1 MIGQTISHYRI
12 VEKLGGGGMGV
23 VYKAEDIRLHRFVAL
38 KFLPDDVARDP
49 QALARFQRE
58 AQAASAL
65 NHPNICTIYD
75 IGEQDGKAFIA
86 MEFLDGVTLKH
97 RIAGRPLEMQ
107 VLLSLAI
114 EIVDALDAAH
124 SKGIVHRDI
133 KPANIFVTDRGHAKI
148 LDFGLAKVTP
158 SLVSSS
164 PDAAANTQTLT
175 VDEQHLT
182 SPGATLGTVAYM
194 SPEQARAKELDAR
207 SDLFSFGAVLYEM
220 ATGALPFRG
229 ESSAVIF
236 NAILDRDPVSAVR
249 LNPDVPPKLEDI
261 VNKCLEKDREL
272 RCQTAAELRGDLKRL
287 QRDTSSGRMPS
298 HDSAA
303 PVPAGAMASSASGSR
318 PASSSST
325 VAPSQGSGYVPA
337 VHPLWRQ
344 PWLLGGSAALAVLVV
359 LAVWKMHLLTG
370 SPAQKTVAAP
380 AAMQITQL
388 TTIGDTHYV
397 DISPDGRLVVYAR
410 EQHGAFTLWM
420 LQLATGST
428 TQIAALAS
436 PLTTSLRFSPDGNYI
451 YFSTQPL
458 GASKSTLYRIASL
471 GGAPE
476 FVLDDVPSS
485 IGMSPDSK
493 RFLFTRQ
500 APAKHESYLIMADA
514 DGGNP
519 RVVATRKEPQEFP
532 WLGPAWLPDG
542 QHAVVWSHEDVA
554 RVGAHLELV
563 DIATGKSARLGN
575 FVMAGPGRLTWRSNP
590 DSIVFAGAEKSGE
603 LHSQLWE
610 TLYPTGELRQITN
623 DLDSYNTPG
632 LTADGSKLAAPQ
644 DLYRSS
650 LWLAPTSNP
659 DAALQIT
666 PGTSREDGNE
676 IGWNGNSQIV
686 YSYRASGPSRLA
698 TLDLTVAQPVDLH
711 LPGEEQW
718 SPASCGN
725 GVIAYTQAMKQS
737 FSVWHTDLNGG
748 MPVEL
753 DSGPTSA
760 KPVCTPDGKT
770 VVYEKA
776 EGNETRLMR
785 VPAAGGPPQKLN
797 ELNMALAKFSPDG
810 RLIAALY
817 WTDPTAV
824 PKLALISPEGG
835 APTRVIDLPPEAAKQ
850 TYEEQSGLDWMPDSR
865 SIVFAMHKN
874 GVTNLW
880 LQPLSSPGSKP
891 APPRQWTHFS
901 SNDVRAFAI
910 SPDGKQIVFSRDSS
924 TGDIV
929 LITHLP

>member
-23 VYKAEDIRLHRFVAL
+23 VYKAEDTRLHRFVAL

-97 RIAGRPLEMQ
+97 RIAGRALDMQ

-133 KPANIFVTDRGHAKI
+133 KPANIFVTERGHAKI

-158 SLVSSS
+158 SLTG
-164 PDAAANTQTLT
+164 PNAAANTQTLT

-236 NAILDRDPVSAVR
+236 NAILERDPVSAVR
-249 LNPDVPPKLEDI
+249 LNPDVPPKLEEI
-261 VNKCLEKDREL
+261 INKCLEKDREL

-287 QRDTSSGRMPS
+287 QRDTSSGRMPT
-298 HDSAA
+298 HDSARTVAVGATVSA
-303 PVPAGAMASSASGSR
+303 PSGVTL
-318 PASSSST
+318 ASSSST
-325 VAPSQGSGYVPA
+325 AASSQASTSVPA
-337 VHPLWRQ
+337 GRPVWRQ
-344 PWLLGGSAALAVLVV
+344 PWFLGGIAVLALFAVLV
-359 LAVWKMHLLTG
+359 AWKMHLLTA
-370 SPAQKTVAAP
+370 SPTQLPGAAP
-380 AAMQITQL
+380 QAAMQITQL
-388 TTIGDTHYV
+388 TTTGDADFD
-397 DISPDGRLVVYAR
+397 DISPDGRLVAYVR

-428 TQIAALAS
+428 AQIAALSS
-436 PLTTSLRFSPDGNYI
+436 PLSTGLRFSPDGSYI
-451 YFSTQPL
+451 YFSIQAL
-458 GASKSTLYRIASL
+458 GAPKSTLYRVASL
-471 GGAPE
+471 GGVPQII
-476 FVLDDVPSS
+476 LDDVPSS
-485 IGMSPDSK
+485 VSLSPDGK
-493 RFLFTRQ
+493 RFLFVRA
-500 APAKHESYLIMADA
+500 APAKHQSYLMMAEA

-519 RVVATRKEPQEFP
+519 RTVATKKEPEAFP
-532 WLGPAWLPDG
+532 QYGPAWLPDG
-542 QHAVVWSHEDVA
+542 QHAVVVAQENVA
-554 RVGAHLELV
+554 RLGVHLELV
-563 DIATGKSARLGN
+563 DIATGTSTPFGN
-575 FVMAGPGRLTWRSNP
+575 LAMAGVSRLTWSSSP
-590 DSIVFAGAEKSGE
+590 DAVVFVGIEKPGE
-603 LHSQLWE
+603 LRRQLWE
-610 TLYPTGELRQITN
+610 VLYPSGQLRQITN
-623 DLDSYNTPG
+623 DLNSYNAAGT
-632 LTADGSKLAAPQ
+632 TADGSKLVASQ
-644 DLYRSS
+644 DLYRSG
-650 LWLAPTSNP
+650 LWLAPASNP
-659 DAALQIT
+659 DAARQIT
-666 PGTSREDGNE
+666 PGTSREDGVG
-676 IGWNGNSQIV
+676 IAWNGNSKIV
-686 YSYRASGPSRLA
+686 FGYSGAGTSRLA
-698 TLDLTVAQPVDLH
+698 TLDLPASQPLDLH
-711 LPGEEQW
+711 LPSEGHCD
-718 SPASCGN
+718 PAACGN
-725 GVIAYTQAMKQS
+725 GAITYTQTVKQS
-737 FSVWHTDLNGG
+737 FSIWHTDLNGG
-748 MPVEL
+748 VPVEL
-753 DSGPTSA
+753 DPGPSSFN
-760 KPVCTPDGKT
+760 PSCTPDGKA

-785 VPAAGGPPQKLN
+785 VPATGGAPQKLN
-797 ELNMALAKFSPDG
+797 DLNMALAKFSPDG

-824 PKLALISPEGG
+824 PKLALISPEDG
-835 APTRVIDLPPEAAKQ
+835 APTRVIDLPSEAARQ
-850 TYEEQSGLDWMPDSR
+850 TFENQSGIGWTPDSR
-865 SIVFAMHKN
+865 SIVFAMHKD

-880 LQPLSSPGSKP
+880 LQPLSPSGNKP

-910 SPDGKQIVFSRDSS
+910 SPDGKQVAFSRDSS
-924 TGDIV
+924 TSDIV